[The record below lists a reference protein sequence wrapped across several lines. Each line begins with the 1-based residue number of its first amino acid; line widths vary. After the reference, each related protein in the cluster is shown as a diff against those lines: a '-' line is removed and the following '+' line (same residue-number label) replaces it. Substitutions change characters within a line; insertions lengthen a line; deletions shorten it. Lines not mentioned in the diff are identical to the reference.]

1 MNHEKIPLH
10 STWRCITITF
20 VCLLQFRLRHC
31 GLKHPIYLVE
41 DYGSIQ
47 HMSLP
52 ESTLLQA
59 IVNTQVA
66 YRSSKLFCLRDP
78 VNSNYM

>member
-1 MNHEKIPLH
+1 MNHEKTPLH
-10 STWRCITITF
+10 STWRCINITF

-41 DYGSIQ
+41 DFGSIQ

-59 IVNTQVA
+59 IVNTQVG
-66 YRSSKLFCLRDP
+66 
-78 VNSNYM
+78 

>member
-1 MNHEKIPLH
+1 MERLKLSDFPKNYQMNHEKIPLH
-10 STWRCITITF
+10 STWRCINITF

-41 DYGSIQ
+41 DFGSIQ

-52 ESTLLQA
+52 ENTLLQA
-59 IVNTQVA
+59 IVNTQVG
-66 YRSSKLFCLRDP
+66 
-78 VNSNYM
+78 

>member
-1 MNHEKIPLH
+1 M
-10 STWRCITITF
+10 TF

-41 DYGSIQ
+41 DFGSIQ

-59 IVNTQVA
+59 IVNTQVG
-66 YRSSKLFCLRDP
+66 
-78 VNSNYM
+78 